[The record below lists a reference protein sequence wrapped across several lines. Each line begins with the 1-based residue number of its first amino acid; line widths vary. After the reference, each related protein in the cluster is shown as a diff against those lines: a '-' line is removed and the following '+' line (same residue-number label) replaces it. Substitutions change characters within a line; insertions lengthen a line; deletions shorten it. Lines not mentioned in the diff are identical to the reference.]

1 MGGISSM
8 LCLDGRTPATCHP
21 CFVTTSIGVV
31 TCLSPKNFQLKHLN
45 PGYWIKNKKK
55 QELTEEQKRQLFAKM
70 ENINFNEDGEI
81 NDQENYELPEQTTQ
95 SFLVSK
101 RRQDKEVLHVKADSL

>member
-1 MGGISSM
+1 M
-8 LCLDGRTPATCHP
+8 LCYNIYWL
-21 CFVTTSIGVV
+21 VLIIV
-31 TCLSPKNFQLKHLN
+31 LSLMIFEERRGHLPFTKNLQLKHLN

-81 NDQENYELPEQTTQ
+81 NVQENYELPEQTTSHSSSQ
-95 SFLVSK
+95 NVAT
-101 RRQDKEVLHVKADSL
+101 DKEVLHVKADSL